1 MTQPFVTT
9 PFEAAPA
16 SLFEKAPAA
25 PFEDVDALDG
35 AHDPH
40 EVTVQMD
47 AIRIGG
53 QDGARRLQPAEAAPA
68 PRPEPN
74 GPVFVDESGR
84 RSRRYRRIGTLV
96 GIACAVYAVVIVV
109 TLLTGNS
116 SAPWVPVPEQE
127 KAVPAGQDGASP
139 SATDSASPSASPSD
153 SPSPSAGD
161 DRRSAT
167 PTRTPGS
174 SSRTPVTTTAAPSR
188 SATAPTPGRI
198 TQSPRPGPTA
208 TATATPSP
216 SAPTGVGTPDTS
228 ASPADGA
235 PMNLG
240 LGRPAPTR
248 YGNAVAPTSPENIL

>member
-1 MTQPFVTT
+1 MTQPFAAAT
-9 PFEAAPA
+9 FEHA
-16 SLFEKAPAA
+16 SAN
-25 PFEDVDALDG
+25 PFEDIDSFDR

-53 QDGARRLQPAEAAPA
+53 QDGVRLQPAEAAPA
-68 PRPEPN
+68 LRPEPN

-84 RSRRYRRIGTLV
+84 RSRRYRRLGTLI

-127 KAVPAGQDGASP
+127 KVLPAGEDGASP
-139 SATDSASPSASPSD
+139 AATDTASASPSPSL
-153 SPSPSAGD
+153 SSAPTPSTTADGT
-161 DRRSAT
+161 RSAT
-167 PTRTPGS
+167 PTRTPA
-174 SSRTPVTTTAAPSR
+174 SSRTPGPNTAAPSR
-188 SATAPTPGRI
+188 SATAPTPDRTTPG
-198 TQSPRPGPTA
+198 PRPGSTGTTTPPT
-208 TATATPSP
+208 TD
-216 SAPTGVGTPDTS
+216 PTGVGTPDTS

-235 PMNLG
+235 PMTLG

-248 YGNAVAPTSPENIL
+248 YGNAVAPTPSENIL